1 MKTLDFH
8 CDTMEQIYSARVKG
22 KEISLVKNELQLDC
36 EGMQEADYILQCFA
50 LWIDCEKYHY
60 PYETYRDM
68 LSVFKEKLSETK
80 LAHVRDRKGLEAVL
94 AAKRIAALLTVEDG
108 GIIGNKIELLDE
120 LFQDGVRLM
129 TLTWNYN
136 NRIGTAAVA
145 KNQDWGLTSFGREVV
160 MRMEELGMI
169 VDVSHLSD
177 KGVLDVLDV
186 TTKPFVASH
195 SNARA
200 ELSHPRN
207 LPDPLIREIGRR
219 GGVIGLNFC
228 VSFLLP
234 EFSWSRQIGLS
245 PENVYIPRQIFE
257 AVLRHARHIADV
269 GGIDV
274 LALGSDLDGI
284 PVNAAIPTAGA
295 MTELYDE
302 FRRGGFKPSEI
313 DKIFYGNG
321 LRVLRELLP

>member
-8 CDTMEQIYSARVKG
+8 CDTIEQIYSARKNG
-22 KEISLVKNELQLDC
+22 REISLLKNNLQLDC

-50 LWIDCEKYHY
+50 LWIDCGKYHY

-68 LSVFKEKLSETK
+68 LAVFKEKISETK
-80 LAHVRDRKGLEAVL
+80 LAHIRDRKGLDAVL
-94 AAKRIAALLTVEDG
+94 DAGRIAALLTVEDG
-108 GIIGNKIELLDE
+108 GIIGNKMELLDE
-120 LFQDGVRLM
+120 MFRDGVRLM

-136 NRIGTAAVA
+136 NRIGTAAME
-145 KNQDWGLTSFGREVV
+145 KTQDWGLTSFGREVV
-160 MRMEELGMI
+160 MRMEELGMV

-186 TTKPFVASH
+186 AKKPFVASH

-200 ELSHPRN
+200 ELDHPRN
-207 LPDPLIREIGRR
+207 LPDPLIREIGNR

-228 VSFLLP
+228 VAFLLP
-234 EFSWSRQIGLS
+234 EFSWSRQIGLT
-245 PENVYIPRQIFE
+245 PEKVYIPQQIFE
-257 AVLRHARHIADV
+257 AITRHAKHIADV
-269 GGIDV
+269 GGIDC

-284 PVNAAIPTAGA
+284 PTNVAIPAAGH

-302 FRRGGFKPSEI
+302 FRRAGFPPSQI